1 MRRLLTCAVVALGIS
16 SVMSQLVIIREF
28 LGVFGGNELTVGV
41 VLGTWTLLTGGG
53 SYLGKRLP
61 RKYTVLIG
69 SQLGVGVLPF
79 VQLFLLRVTKNLL
92 FIQGELVDLTRIFVW
107 SFILLAPFCLVAG
120 SFLVLAC
127 NLYSQERKASDIGR
141 VYIIDSLG
149 DISGGALFSFVL
161 IYVFNQFQ
169 IAYVI
174 LFINLILSFL
184 VSLSVRS
191 KLLYV
196 SVALL
201 CFFSVLFSFYDVN
214 AAATAQLYSGQNV
227 IYEKSSLYGHI
238 VVTQEAGQVTVFEN
252 SVPFFSTQ
260 DIISAEE
267 TVHYAMVQTDR
278 KDLNVLLIGG
288 GASGTIKEVLKYPVK
303 IVDYVEI
310 DPDIIEVGKTF
321 TDNVR
326 GARVYS
332 MDGRKYVKETDMMYH
347 VIILDVPDPDS
358 AQLNRFYTVEFF
370 EEVKTILAA
379 DGIFSLSLSTSPNY
393 VGKPTREL
401 NSSVYKSLK
410 AVFSTV
416 IIIPGN
422 QNFFL
427 ASDSELTYEIAE
439 RIEELAIPTEYV
451 NKYYLSG
458 TLTDDRIFMVSDS
471 TTEDVSVNSDFK
483 PKAYYY
489 YLLFWMSQ
497 FRGHFVGFLAILAVL
512 VVILLMK
519 IAPDPVPF
527 ALFTTGFAGTA
538 LELILVLGFQILYG
552 YVYSQVGVLITA
564 FMIGLLVGAFYV
576 LKTLKRY
583 SRRSLV
589 ICEMTVV
596 LFSVG
601 LAVFLPYMVTI
612 TFVLA
617 VVVLGALVGAEFPLA
632 SHLYYKDVPAT
643 AAAVYGADLLGGC
656 LGALLVSTLL
666 VPLIGLTSTC
676 ILVAGLNGV
685 SGLILLRK
693 QE

>member
-1 MRRLLTCAVVALGIS
+1 MRRLITGAVVALGIS
-16 SVMSQLVIIREF
+16 SVMSQLVVMREF

-41 VLGTWTLLTGGG
+41 ILGNWTLLTGIG
-53 SYLGKRLP
+53 SYLGKKLP

-69 SQLGVGVLPF
+69 SQLGVGLLPV

-92 FIQGELVDLTRIFVW
+92 FIQGEIVDLTRIFVW
-107 SFILLAPFCLVAG
+107 SFVLLAPFCLLAG

-174 LFINLILSFL
+174 LFTNVILSLL

-191 KLLYV
+191 RLLYV
-196 SVALL
+196 SAGFL
-201 CFFSVLFSFYDVN
+201 CFLGVLFSFYDVN
-214 AAATAQLYSGQNV
+214 AAATAHLYSGQNV

-260 DIISAEE
+260 DIISTEE
-267 TVHYAMVQTDR
+267 AVHYAMVQTDK
-278 KDLNVLLIGG
+278 KDLKVLLIGG
-288 GASGTIKEVLKYPVK
+288 GASGTITEVSKYPVAV
-303 IVDYVEI
+303 IDYVEV
-310 DPDIIEVGKTF
+310 DPDMIEVGKTY

-326 GARVYS
+326 GARVYV
-332 MDGRKYVKETDMMYH
+332 MDGRKYVKETGMMYH

-370 EEVKTILAA
+370 QEVRTILAE

-393 VGKPTREL
+393 LGKATREL
-401 NSSVYKSLK
+401 NSSIYKSLK

-439 RIEELAIPTEYV
+439 RIEELAIPTAYV

-458 TLTDDRIFMVSDS
+458 TLTEDRILMVSDS
-471 TTEDVSVNSDFK
+471 ATEDVRLNSDFK
-483 PKAYYY
+483 PEAYYY
-489 YLLFWMSQ
+489 YLLFWVSQ
-497 FRGHFVGFLAILAVL
+497 FRGHFVGFLIVLTVL
-512 VVILLMK
+512 VVILLVK

-527 ALFTTGFAGTA
+527 ALFTTGFAGTS
-538 LELILVLGFQILYG
+538 LEVILVLGFQILYG

-564 FMIGLLVGAFYV
+564 FMIGLVVGAFYV
-576 LKTLKRY
+576 NKTLKRY

-589 ICEMTVV
+589 ICELAVAI
-596 LFSVG
+596 LSVG
-601 LAVFLPYMVTI
+601 LAVFLPYMVRV
-612 TFVLA
+612 TFPLA

-632 SHLYYKDVPAT
+632 SHLHFKDVPET
-643 AAAVYGADLLGGC
+643 AAAVYSADLLGGC
-656 LGALLVSTLL
+656 LGALLVSTVL
-666 VPLIGLTSTC
+666 VPLLGLAETC
-676 ILVAGLNGV
+676 ILVGGLNAV
-685 SGLILLRK
+685 SGLILLK
-693 QE
+693 E